1 MAENSDNIPSA
12 KDEQEEL
19 TILPRGAW
27 NSQIAYLKAIM
38 KAKQALDRT
47 EKAFMQ
53 K

>member
-1 MAENSDNIPSA
+1 MAESSDSFPSA

-19 TILPRGAW
+19 TILPRAAW

-47 EKAFMQ
+47 EKEF
-53 K
+53 KSK